1 MLVVLS
7 NCYTCQF
14 EVGGVCGLFD
24 DLVNGEKCNFYK
36 EVDDSDY

>member
-24 DLVNGEKCNFYK
+24 DLVNGEQCNFYK

>member
-1 MLVVLS
+1 MVLS
-7 NCYTCQF
+7 NCYTCMF